1 MKKGDKKE
9 PRYVAKYDPK
19 LDVFKVEDTKTGK
32 IIDTYT
38 RSCGEPDP
46 KSYWLW
52 FIPLMAIMVIA
63 MIINGIL
70 IS

>member
-9 PRYVAKYDPK
+9 PRYVATYNPK
-19 LDVFKVEDTKTGK
+19 LDVFEVEDTKTGK

-38 RSCGEPDP
+38 KSTGEPDP
-46 KSYWLW
+46 RLYWLYL
-52 FIPLMAIMVIA
+52 IPIVILILG

-70 IS
+70 FS